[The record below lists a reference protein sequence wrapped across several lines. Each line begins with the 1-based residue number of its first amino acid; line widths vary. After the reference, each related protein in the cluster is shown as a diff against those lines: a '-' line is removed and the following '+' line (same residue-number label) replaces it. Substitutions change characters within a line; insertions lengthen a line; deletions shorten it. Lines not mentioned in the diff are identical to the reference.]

1 MTDSTKHKG
10 QRRQLL
16 VQLKDKG
23 IIDNRVL
30 AAIEKVPRHFF
41 MDLGLE
47 DFAYI
52 DKAYPIGADQ
62 TISQPYTVAFQ
73 TQLLKLEKGDHV
85 LEIGTGSGYQTAV
98 LMAFGDIK
106 IYTIER
112 QNELF
117 KKTSL
122 LFKKLSLRPKKF
134 IFGDGYK
141 GIKESGPFQAILVT
155 AGAPKVPKALLSQLA
170 IGGRLVIPIGE
181 KEQTMTRYL
190 RKGEKD
196 FDRQS
201 FGKFRFVPM
210 LKDRN

>member
-47 DFAYI
+47 DFAYV

-141 GIKESGPFQAILVT
+141 GLKESGPFQAILVT

-190 RKGEKD
+190 RKGEKN